1 MWRGFGQVLIFTT
14 APCRSASG
22 QDAASDAKPSADAF
36 LDYGPEDN
44 VEYLP
49 GDSEEPQ
56 DFKGYLDELKQ
67 KRQDRL
73 TRRFD

>member
-1 MWRGFGQVLIFTT
+1 LYFEQVLIFH
-14 APCRSASG
+14 ASPCRSATG
-22 QDAASDAKPSADAF
+22 QDAAGDAKSSPEEF
-36 LDYGPEDN
+36 LDYGPEDS